1 MTMACGG
8 GLRSIR
14 TLMHS
19 ILIIGCGSIG
29 GRHLRGFQHAGRCAV
44 SACGTNPALLAAL
57 KSAETAAVI
66 SL

>member
-1 MTMACGG
+1 
-8 GLRSIR
+8 
-14 TLMHS
+14 MHS

-29 GRHLRGFQHAGRCAV
+29 VRHLRCFQHAGRCAV